1 MSSDSAVPAYRTTTQ
16 YKALVNMLKTVRAGI
31 RDSGLDKSTAELMN
45 LLSSSINGCEACWVT
60 HAREARRVGVDEQK
74 MQILQYMEPR
84 AAIRHEVFS
93 ASEQAALYFAF
104 AFTVPAEDLIS
115 EARREASRYF
125 SSEQLTAMEWLTI
138 AINSFNRITIA
149 HEDDADA

>member
-31 RDSGLDKSTAELMN
+31 RDSSLDKSTAELMN
-45 LLSSSINGCEACWVT
+45 LLSSSINGCEDCWAT
-60 HAREARRVGVDEQK
+60 HSREARRLGVDEQK

-84 AAIRHEVFS
+84 AAMRHEVFS
-93 ASEQAALYFAF
+93 ASEQAALFFTF
-104 AFTVPAEDLIS
+104 AFTVPAEGFIS
-115 EARREASRYF
+115 EARREATQYF

-149 HEDDADA
+149 HEDDADQ